1 MSILEIFL
9 FQLCVCLIMPYLWVL
24 DSLFPD
30 CYPAII
36 NVIFKYLCWFGK
48 WQHGGVGESFISCHV
63 ACCLVAFSS
72 LQNGNYKYPTRFG

>member
-1 MSILEIFL
+1 MKQKSKCLMSILEIFL

-36 NVIFKYLCWFGK
+36 NVIFKYS
-48 WQHGGVGESFISCHV
+48 VGLGSGNMV
-63 ACCLVAFSS
+63 VLVKALLVATW
-72 LQNGNYKYPTRFG
+72 LVA